1 MTAVLVEEGPDKG
14 AIWHF
19 GEPNK
24 EQKALAAG
32 DAFAQLIHRSVIS
45 IAGEDRL
52 TWMHAL
58 TTQHLEKLE
67 PGVWKEALILDP
79 QGHVEE
85 QLFLVDDGQV
95 LWIHTE
101 AERAEGL
108 INYLEKMKF
117 KAVKTIKAQATK
129 KRIVKKL

>member
-1 MTAVLVEEGPDKG
+1 
-14 AIWHF
+14 
-19 GEPNK
+19 
-24 EQKALAAG
+24 
-32 DAFAQLIHRSVIS
+32 
-45 IAGEDRL
+45 
-52 TWMHAL
+52 MHAL

-101 AERAEGL
+101 AERAAGIL
-108 INYLEKMKF
+108 NYLEK
-117 KAVKTIKAQATK
+117 
-129 KRIVKKL
+129 